1 MRDRLQLE
9 TLRRRVPLAVLVAAL
24 VALAGCAKEP
34 PLNPYPDDL
43 IANFMKGCRQRASQQ
58 ICDCGLGKIQRR
70 WTAEEFRALDKTM
83 GEAAAAQIAE
93 TVAPCAGR

>member
-1 MRDRLQLE
+1 MRDHLQR
-9 TLRRRVPLAVLVAAL
+9 TTPRRRAHRIVLIATL
-24 VALAGCAKEP
+24 VVLAGCASEP
-34 PLNPYPDDL
+34 PPNPYPDDL
-43 IANFMKGCRQRASQQ
+43 VANFMTGCRQRTKQE

-70 WTAEEFRALDKTM
+70 WTADEFRELDKTM

>member
-1 MRDRLQLE
+1 MRHRV
-9 TLRRRVPLAVLVAAL
+9 RRRAAL
-24 VALAGCAKEP
+24 IAATLALAAVAGCTREP
-34 PLNPYPDDL
+34 PPNPYPDDL

-70 WTAEEFRALDKTM
+70 WTADEFRQLDATM
-83 GEAAAAQIAE
+83 GDAAAAQIAE

>member
-1 MRDRLQLE
+1 MRTRSPLPS
-9 TLRRRVPLAVLVAAL
+9 RRRRASFAVLAGAL
-24 VALAGCAKEP
+24 IAVAGCAKEP
-34 PLNPYPDDL
+34 PPNAYPDDL
-43 IANFMKGCRQRASQQ
+43 VANFMTGCRQRASQA

-70 WTAEEFRALDKTM
+70 WTADQFRELDKTM